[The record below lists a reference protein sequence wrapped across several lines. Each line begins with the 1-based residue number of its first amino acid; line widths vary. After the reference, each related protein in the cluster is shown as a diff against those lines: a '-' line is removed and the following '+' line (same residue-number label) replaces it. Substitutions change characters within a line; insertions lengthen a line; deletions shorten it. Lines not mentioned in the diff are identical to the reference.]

1 MTAQPDPTLLRAGLC
16 ALALLCPHSG
26 AVQEPA
32 PIEEAE
38 KADEAAE
45 SAPAEPPAPAPEAA
59 PRGRDGRSSRVDYEI
74 GARLEEAGEGDGGL
88 TRWRLEGSELL
99 TWTNQS
105 GESVSDLW
113 FHLYLN
119 AFSNNRSTHMIGAG
133 SNLRGRSVSDVNR
146 EWWFGWQE
154 VTKVRVDGVDVT
166 STMRFRQPDTW
177 EAAAEGEGFV
187 REQDRSVLSVDLP
200 REIIDGQTAEIEI
213 EWNSQLPRVR
223 RRTGTKDE
231 FLFVAQWFPKLGVYE
246 RGRGW
251 NCHQFHASTEFYSNY
266 GTYRVALDLPV
277 AYADRIAGSGVRVD
291 QAVRED
297 RVEAVFEAPSPL
309 DRLRADEFEKLPLVH
324 DFTWTADPDYEV
336 HDFEFRFEDWRARF
350 PKEQEHAER
359 AAGKPLRLRDVNVRV
374 LVQPEHSGQA
384 ERHFEATS
392 TGLYFYGLWFG
403 EYPYEQVTVVDPAW
417 GGGGAGGM
425 EYPTLFT
432 CGTSLFTTEDMY
444 RPESVTVHECGHQ
457 FWYGLVGNNE
467 FEAAWLDEG
476 FNSYADSE
484 ALWRVYGPRRDT
496 TSYVGVPFSGRR
508 VAPLPG
514 GGRLGSALT
523 AARWSTDWIP
533 DFWHAR
539 AVGRVFSRPVRSSG
553 FVDWWR
559 DQPLLTLVPQWSD
572 PRWGDRAG
580 YLRDSDSDPIATH
593 GWEYVD
599 RMSYRTNSYP
609 RPAVALRT
617 LSGLVGRDAF
627 LAGMRHYASAWRY
640 RHPYPADFYAA
651 FQEGAG
657 VDVGWY
663 LEDAFEST
671 KTVDYS
677 VEVSQAKARDE
688 LGYFPLAEG
697 GFEERGRSNGDDPA
711 TETGPADG
719 GPDEEGA
726 PDEVAAEA
734 PEPPA
739 EEEENPRV
747 ASVLLR
753 RKGDLCLPL
762 EWRVTLEPVGDAGG
776 GEEVLDFTWT
786 REQQL
791 ERTWLRWRM
800 ELPPDRRVRSVVLD
814 PKRVYYLDADMSDNQ
829 WFHEAD
835 DLAPLRW
842 SERVFHQYTHLLHF
856 FAGLGG

>member
-1 MTAQPDPTLLRAGLC
+1 MTAHPDTSPFRAYFA
-16 ALALLCPHSG
+16 ALALLSPLAG
-26 AVQEPA
+26 AVQDPA
-32 PIEEAE
+32 AGEEAG
-38 KADEAAE
+38 AAE
-45 SAPAEPPAPAPEAA
+45 GNETLARAPA
-59 PRGRDGRSSRVDYEI
+59 RDGRSSRVDYEI

-88 TRWRLEGSELL
+88 MRWSLDGSELV

-105 GESVSDLW
+105 GESVSELW

-119 AFSNNRSTHMIGAG
+119 AFSNNRSTHLLGAG
-133 SNLRGRSVSDVNR
+133 ENLRGRSVADLNH

-154 VTKVRVDGVDVT
+154 ITRVLVDGVDVT
-166 STMRFRQPDTW
+166 TTLRYRQPDTW

-187 REQDRSVLSVDLP
+187 REQDRSVISVELP

-213 EWNSQLPRVR
+213 EWTSQLPRVR
-223 RRTGTKDE
+223 RRTGTKDD

-277 AYADRIAGSGVRVD
+277 AYADRIGGSGVRVD
-291 QAVRED
+291 QAIRED

-309 DRLRADEFEKLPLVH
+309 DRLRADEFGKLPLVH

-336 HDFEFRFEDWRARF
+336 HNFEFHFDEWRTKYRSDQDQAEGALG
-350 PKEQEHAER
+350 KE
-359 AAGKPLRLRDVNVRV
+359 LRLRDVKVRV
-374 LVQPEHSGQA
+374 LVQPEHSDQA
-384 ERHFEATS
+384 RRHFEATS
-392 TGLYFYGLWFG
+392 AALYFYGLWFG

-432 CGTSLFTTEDMY
+432 CGTSLFTSEDMY

-496 TSYVGVPFSGRR
+496 TSYLGLPFSGRR
-508 VAPLPG
+508 VTALPG
-514 GGRLGSALT
+514 GGRLGSAVT
-523 AARWSTDWIP
+523 AARWSADWIP

-539 AVGRVFSRPVRSSG
+539 TIGRAFSRPLRPSELVN
-553 FVDWWR
+553 WWR
-559 DQPLLTLVPQWSD
+559 DQPLLTLVPSWSD
-572 PRWGDRAG
+572 PRWGDRSG
-580 YLRDSDSDPIATH
+580 YLRDPESDPIATH

-599 RMSYRTNSYP
+599 RTSYRTNSYP

-617 LSGLVGRDAF
+617 LAGLVGQDAF
-627 LAGMRHYASAWRY
+627 LAGMRHYAGEWRY
-640 RHPYPADFYAA
+640 RHPYPQDFYAS

-657 VDVGWY
+657 VEVDWY
-663 LEDAFEST
+663 FEDAFEST
-671 KTVDYS
+671 RTIDWS
-677 VEVSQAKARDE
+677 VEVFQSTAPDE
-688 LGYFPLAEG
+688 LGYFPAAEG
-697 GFEERGRSNGDDPA
+697 GFEERRKGERDEPVVGDPVESEESEDDSEGDAEPDVA
-711 TETGPADG
+711 
-719 GPDEEGA
+719 DEEV
-726 PDEVAAEA
+726 E
-734 PEPPA
+734 EPA
-739 EEEENPRV
+739 NPRV

-753 RKGDLCLPL
+753 RRGELCLPL
-762 EWRVTLEPVGDAGG
+762 KWRVTIESTESTEDQEGG
-776 GEEVLDFTWT
+776 GEVLEFTWT

-791 ERTWLRWRM
+791 ARSWLRWKI
-800 ELPPDRRVRSVVLD
+800 ELPADKRLRSVVLD
-814 PKRVYYLDADMSDNQ
+814 PERAYFLDQDMSDNQ
-829 WFHEAD
+829 WFRVAD

-856 FAGLGG
+856 FAGIGG